1 MILITK
7 KWETCTETVSFKIPV
22 LAEVK
27 CVFTYPGAFLFFLF
41 YGRIGG
47 METLNNNDERSPLT
61 KDYLAE
67 IKIRVWNGGKDD
79 KTREEEL
86 SRVINELEWY
96 MRLRK
101 SLEDGDM
108 NDFYNETSE
117 IEKRKR
123 YTEISRDYGTV
134 QPGGLPKFSMRELEF
149 FVQDVKGLAKTIFS
163 NPNQGL

>member
-1 MILITK
+1 
-7 KWETCTETVSFKIPV
+7 
-22 LAEVK
+22 
-27 CVFTYPGAFLFFLF
+27 
-41 YGRIGG
+41 